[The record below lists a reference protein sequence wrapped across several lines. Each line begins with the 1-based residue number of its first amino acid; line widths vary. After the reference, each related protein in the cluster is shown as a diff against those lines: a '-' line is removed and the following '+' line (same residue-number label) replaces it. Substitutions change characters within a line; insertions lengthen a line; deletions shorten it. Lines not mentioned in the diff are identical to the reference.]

1 MNINE
6 VNVENSMLVDKSES
20 LNVLQKIYRNT
31 GNSAISGYLG
41 DSVNDFSIDDFGNLE
56 FKSSKKTENK
66 DIYSYGTVLENNVL
80 IKQIQKSRDNNFY
93 QLFSW
98 NVSSNTYTYVVFDDM
113 KSLDYAYQQLK
124 KSGVNVEESDISLLF
139 NELGISFD
147 NVAQILL
154 SQKADELS
162 TMVDESFIKPN
173 TDTSFTL

>member
-1 MNINE
+1 
-6 VNVENSMLVDKSES
+6 
-20 LNVLQKIYRNT
+20 
-31 GNSAISGYLG
+31 
-41 DSVNDFSIDDFGNLE
+41 
-56 FKSSKKTENK
+56 
-66 DIYSYGTVLENNVL
+66 
-80 IKQIQKSRDNNFY
+80 
-93 QLFSW
+93 
-98 NVSSNTYTYVVFDDM
+98 M